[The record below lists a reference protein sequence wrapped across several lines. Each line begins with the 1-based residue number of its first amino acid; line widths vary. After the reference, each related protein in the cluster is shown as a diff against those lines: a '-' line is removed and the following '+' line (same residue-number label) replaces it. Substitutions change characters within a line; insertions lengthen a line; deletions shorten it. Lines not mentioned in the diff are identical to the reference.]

1 MSKTAAGDRRIHF
14 VDVDGIRIRA
24 AIRGEGQ
31 PLLLV
36 MGIGGNIEMWEP
48 FERAL
53 DGSGIQTITF
63 DAPGVGESTG
73 WRLPRRMGG
82 LARTVDHLVGALGYE
97 AVDVLGVSFG
107 GALAQQL
114 ARQFPDR
121 VRRLVLAATAPG
133 VPGLGGLPGRPSAM
147 LALATPYRYYS
158 PAYFRKVA
166 PTLYGGRIRR
176 EPELLGEQAHA
187 RLVRPPSLQGY
198 AAQLYAMS
206 WWTNFPWL
214 PFIHHPTL
222 VMAGDDDPIIPVL
235 NGRILARLMPHA
247 RLEVITGGGHLFLLE
262 EAERS
267 AALVRE
273 FLAHRRDGR

>member
-1 MSKTAAGDRRIHF
+1 MSTTAAGDRRIHF

-24 AIRGEGQ
+24 GIRGEGR

-63 DAPGVGESTG
+63 DAPGVGESTS
-73 WRLPRRMGG
+73 WRRPRRMGG
-82 LARTVDHLVGALGYE
+82 LARAVDHLVGAL
-97 AVDVLGVSFG
+97 
-107 GALAQQL
+107 AQQL
-114 ARQFPDR
+114 VRQFPDR

-158 PAYFRKVA
+158 PSYFRKVA

-176 EPELLGEQAHA
+176 EPELFGEQAHA
-187 RLVRPPSLQGY
+187 RMIRPPSLQGY

-222 VMAGDDDPIIPVL
+222 VLAGDDDPIIPVL

-267 AALVRE
+267 AALVSE
-273 FLAHRRDGR
+273 FLTHRRGGR

>member
-1 MSKTAAGDRRIHF
+1 MSRTVAGDQGIRF

-24 AIRGEGQ
+24 AIRGEGR

-63 DAPGVGESTG
+63 DAPGVGESTS
-73 WRLPRRMGG
+73 WRRPRRMGG
-82 LARTVDHLVGALGYE
+82 LARAVDHLVGALGYE

-114 ARQFPDR
+114 VRQSPDR

-176 EPELLGEQAHA
+176 EPELLAEQAHA
-187 RLVRPPSLQGY
+187 RLVRPPSLHGY

-235 NGRILARLMPHA
+235 NGRILAKLMPHA

-273 FLAHRRDGR
+273 FLAHGRDGA